1 MKEDLYDDLYLEEK
15 EEKRPISKA
24 ILFKYAIHWPWF
36 LACTLLCMAGAW
48 LYLRYTPPVYNI
60 SASVIIK
67 TMTKTAKQAAAWPT
81 WKTWD
86 SIPPSTTLTMR

>member
-15 EEKRPISKA
+15 EEKTDFKA
-24 ILFKYAIHWPWF
+24 VLLNIPFIGLGSWHAFCYAWQEPGFICVTPR
-36 LACTLLCMAGAW
+36 
-48 LYLRYTPPVYNI
+48 RYTTSRRP
-60 SASVIIK
+60 SSSK

-86 SIPPSTTLTMR
+86 FILPSTILTMR

>member
-15 EEKRPISKA
+15 EEKTDFKA
-24 ILFKYAIHWPWF
+24 VLFKYTIHWPWF
-36 LACTLLCMAGAW
+36 VACILLCMAGAW

-67 TMTKTAKQAAAWPT
+67 DNDKTAKQAAAWPT

-86 SIPPSTTLTMR
+86 FILPSTILTMR